1 MSSADGRRTCA
12 MLLSC
17 ISAGPRF
24 FLPLSDDF
32 HKQFRLVLYG
42 DNTANAV
49 PKQMAAF
56 EAQIHAADVFIY
68 HNADWMPF
76 MGDDHE
82 PYEELL
88 ALVPTRIQK
97 IAFPL
102 PHLHAYWPF
111 HGPDPRNANP
121 VRPVNRHG
129 EQPSYPYGDSFVLNL
144 IKQGLPPEE
153 VISQYLSLDVATV
166 VDLDKIMA
174 WTIAQAERNDRTTE
188 VRVADFIGVN
198 CHSQSLFQSIN
209 HANNRLLLYMSNQV
223 LKLLGCAPVPESVL
237 DRTLELVE
245 PQSPVHPSIAR
256 HFGTQWAGPHTRY
269 SVGARQN
276 VTFDEYV
283 RNYVYY
289 A

>member
-1 MSSADGRRTCA
+1 MSGNDGRPICA

-17 ISAGPRF
+17 ISAGPRY

-32 HKQFRLVLYG
+32 HKKFKLVVYG

-49 PKQMAAF
+49 PGQMAAC
-56 EAQIHAADVFIY
+56 EAEIHAADVFIY

-88 ALVPTRIQK
+88 ARVPNRVKK

-102 PHLHAYWPF
+102 PHLHAFWPH
-111 HGPDPRNANP
+111 HGPDPRNSDTG
-121 VRPVNRHG
+121 RPRNRHG
-129 EQPSYPYGDSFVLNL
+129 EQPCYPYGDSYVLEL

-153 VISQYLSLDVATV
+153 VISRYLALDVATV
-166 VDLDKIMA
+166 VDLDKIMS

-188 VRVADFIGVN
+188 VKVADIIGSSVR
-198 CHSQSLFQSIN
+198 SPRLFQSIN
-209 HANNRLLLYMSNQV
+209 HANNRLLLNMSNQV
-223 LKLLGCAPVPESVL
+223 LKLLDCAPISESVL

-245 PQSPVHPSIAR
+245 PQSPVHPSIGR
-256 HFGTQWAGPHTRY
+256 HFGAHWASAQTRY
-269 SVGARQN
+269 SLGARRSL
-276 VTFDEYV
+276 TYAEYL
-283 RNYVYY
+283 RDYVYF